1 MAASKVLTAVV
12 ARSLIGL
19 APEVSLAQLRTL
31 VMISTHGVMNL
42 TSVAEGLGV
51 NPSNASRTCDRLV
64 RDGLLD
70 RREDTADR
78 RSIQLSLTRQ
88 GQKVVEKLFAK
99 RRAML
104 EQIVSTMSQA
114 QQRQLSSS
122 LQAFVDA
129 AAKGSAEG
137 DLSDTEGHLLRW
149 LV

>member
-19 APEVSLAQLRTL
+19 APEVSLAQLRIL
-31 VMISTHGVMNL
+31 VMISTHGAMNL

-88 GQKVVEKLFAK
+88 GQKVVETLFAK

-122 LQAFVDA
+122 LHAFVDA

-137 DLSDTEGHLLRW
+137 DLSDAEGHLLRW